1 MAIISAKTIITSLSL
16 FHVTLAYFFLTNPAT
31 IADQAM
37 VYVLGESM
45 GMVSLQSL
53 PRGSPSSIFRV
64 LTYLLQPHARSFENR
79 SPALAFLAAVL
90 GILGIS
96 DLVTLSMPEEVWL
109 IYHWGTQAPTRM
121 VMSFG
126 FVLYTFLFGP
136 SSPLY
141 GGTSKGG
148 SRFAHPSVQSNN
160 PRYTP
165 STWGGDGLKNRVF
178 LTFAFLEMLCWFWVW
193 MTLREEQE
201 EFQRKNQHKRRGSQS
216 GYN

>member
-16 FHVTLAYFFLTNPAT
+16 FHITLAYFFLTNPAT

-45 GMVSLQSL
+45 GM
-53 PRGSPSSIFRV
+53 
-64 LTYLLQPHARSFENR
+64 PHARSFENR

>member
-45 GMVSLQSL
+45 GM
-53 PRGSPSSIFRV
+53 
-64 LTYLLQPHARSFENR
+64 PHARSFENR

-121 VMSFG
+121 VMSFS

>member
-45 GMVSLQSL
+45 GM
-53 PRGSPSSIFRV
+53 
-64 LTYLLQPHARSFENR
+64 PHARSFENR
-79 SPALAFLAAVL
+79 SPALAFLAVVL

>member
-1 MAIISAKTIITSLSL
+1 MALISAKTIITSLSL
-16 FHVTLAYFFLTNPAT
+16 FHITLAFFFMTNPVT

-45 GMVSLQSL
+45 GM
-53 PRGSPSSIFRV
+53 P
-64 LTYLLQPHARSFENR
+64 YARSFENR

-90 GILGIS
+90 AILGIS

-126 FVLYTFLFGP
+126 FVVYTFFFGP

-148 SRFAHPSVQSNN
+148 NRFAHPSVQTNN

-165 STWGGDGLKNRVF
+165 SSWGGDGLKNRVF
-178 LTFAFLEMLCWFWVW
+178 LTFAFLEMLCWFWAW

>member
-45 GMVSLQSL
+45 GM
-53 PRGSPSSIFRV
+53 
-64 LTYLLQPHARSFENR
+64 PHARSFENR

-109 IYHWGTQAPTRM
+109 VYHWGTQAPTRM

>member
-45 GMVSLQSL
+45 GM
-53 PRGSPSSIFRV
+53 
-64 LTYLLQPHARSFENR
+64 PHARSFENK

>member
-45 GMVSLQSL
+45 GM
-53 PRGSPSSIFRV
+53 
-64 LTYLLQPHARSFENR
+64 PHARSFENR

-126 FVLYTFLFGP
+126 FVLYIFLFGP

>member
-37 VYVLGESM
+37 V
-45 GMVSLQSL
+45 
-53 PRGSPSSIFRV
+53 
-64 LTYLLQPHARSFENR
+64 FENR

>member
-45 GMVSLQSL
+45 GMASLQSFT
-53 PRGSPSSIFRV
+53 SW
-64 LTYLLQPHARSFENR
+64 

-109 IYHWGTQAPTRM
+109 VYHWGTQAPTRM

>member
-1 MAIISAKTIITSLSL
+1 MALISAKTIITSLSL
-16 FHVTLAYFFLTNPAT
+16 FHITLAYFFLTSPVT
-31 IADQAM
+31 IADQAL

-45 GMVSLQSL
+45 GM
-53 PRGSPSSIFRV
+53 P
-64 LTYLLQPHARSFENR
+64 YARSFENK

-90 GILGIS
+90 AMLGFS

-109 IYHWGTQAPTRM
+109 IYYWGTQAPVRLFLSM
-121 VMSFG
+121 M
-126 FVLYTFLFGP
+126 FVIYTFLFGP

-141 GGTSKGG
+141 GSTNRGG
-148 SRFAHPSVQSNN
+148 NRFAHPSAHVTN

-178 LTFAFLEMLCWFWVW
+178 LTFAFLEMMCWFWAW

-201 EFQRKNQHKRRGSQS
+201 QFQKKQRKRRDSE
-216 GYN
+216 

>member
-45 GMVSLQSL
+45 GM
-53 PRGSPSSIFRV
+53 
-64 LTYLLQPHARSFENR
+64 PHARSFENR